1 MCNANIIIQFFE
13 MTKSATYIN
22 LSISDDGEIEVSR
35 VVAGISYDPFNL
47 NELLD
52 VIIQERNG
60 RNELLLI
67 LAEGRKINW
76 DLSIQVMRFYDLVSK
91 YASARQADVA
101 AKLRLEFS

>member
-1 MCNANIIIQFFE
+1 

-22 LSISDDGEIEVSR
+22 LSISGDGEIEVTR
-35 VVAGISYDPFNL
+35 VVAGLSDTPFNL

-67 LAEGRKINW
+67 LTGNRKINW
-76 DLSIQVMRFYDLVSK
+76 DLSVQVMRFYDLVLG
-91 YASARQADVA
+91 YVAARQADVA
-101 AKLRLEFS
+101 ATLRKEFA